1 MTALAFGVANMICVL
16 HLCSR
21 CAVLWLVESMSTLGA
36 AKGSVVQPKPG
47 CFSVA
52 GAATGRGAQQTRPA
66 I

>member
-52 GAATGRGAQQTRPA
+52 GAAA
-66 I
+66 